1 MYISVAQPGSIVGF
15 SFNQL
20 KERSPRGNRID
31 LNDVGLSI
39 YGTTEVVR
47 IYASAGTTVVA
58 FIQVN
63 NVVMVSNYG
72 IA

>member
-31 LNDVGLSI
+31 LSDVGLSI

>member
-1 MYISVAQPGSIVGF
+1 
-15 SFNQL
+15 L